1 MRKLLFLFL
10 SLFLVVSCGQTQLV
24 NVFTEIEDV
33 RLQVGKT
40 EHFRYNPKTCQMA
53 FNRDKMQFRAQT
65 DNTSDFFTV
74 DFYSLPMEL
83 NQEVRA
89 DISWTT
95 TYEIL
100 YRNNLTFEVIRI
112 EGEKVWLWSRV
123 SRIGVCLRVF

>member
-1 MRKLLFLFL
+1 MRRLILLII
-10 SLFLVVSCGQTQLV
+10 SLFSIVSCGQTKLV
-24 NVFTEIEDV
+24 NVFSEIDEV

-40 EHFRYNPKTCQMA
+40 EHFRYNPNTCQLA

-65 DNTSDFFTV
+65 DNTSDFFIV
-74 DFYSLPMEL
+74 DFYSIPTMLE
-83 NQEVRA
+83 QEVRA

-100 YRNNLTFEVIRI
+100 HRKNLTFEVIRI
-112 EGEKVWLWSRV
+112 EGEKVWLWSRN